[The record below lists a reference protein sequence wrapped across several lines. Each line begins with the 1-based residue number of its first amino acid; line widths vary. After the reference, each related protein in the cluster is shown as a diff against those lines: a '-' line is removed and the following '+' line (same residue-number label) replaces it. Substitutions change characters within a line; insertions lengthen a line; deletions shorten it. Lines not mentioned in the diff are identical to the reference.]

1 MGWNY
6 LSIPKLQRCNRW
18 SLGMD
23 KLFHP
28 ILYNGYNYLSMLGL
42 KLNHVSKRGHR
53 KLHVILLNSFSW
65 LQRLIVLISNL
76 VCLFLPLV
84 FFRFWHLKIS
94 QLKTI
99 YSFVEIW
106 CWISH
111 GSRLLQHAPLMWKT
125 SCFQCMQLALD
136 VSEFSAAILNDVS
149 KSSDITDSQRNIGHH
164 ISNLL
169 VNTVNVD
176 GLEPIGVRTQIC
188 RPGGDYVYQHLN
200 NRRIVH
206 IPISHRDNLP

>member
-1 MGWNY
+1 MITTPHCVN
-6 LSIPKLQRCNRW
+6 LKSRMP
-18 SLGMD
+18 
-23 KLFHP
+23 LFTP
-28 ILYNGYNYLSMLGL
+28 GI
-42 KLNHVSKRGHR
+42 
-53 KLHVILLNSFSW
+53 
-65 LQRLIVLISNL
+65 
-76 VCLFLPLV
+76 
-84 FFRFWHLKIS
+84 FRFWHLKIS

-99 YSFVEIW
+99 YCFVEIW

-169 VNTVNVD
+169 VNAVNVD
-176 GLEPIGVRTQIC
+176 GWEPIGVRTQIC
-188 RPGGDYVYQHLN
+188 RPGGDYAYQHLN
-200 NRRIVH
+200 NWKIVH
-206 IPISHRDNLP
+206 IFISHWDKKELTHWDRVTHICVNELTIIVSDNGLWPGGRQAII